1 MQSYVGVFA
10 AARYGRTFETP
21 FNENLLLSS
30 ATGSGGLAQ
39 NIFGAKASLPLEP
52 GFRNQ
57 FNAGFQQKFGH
68 WLVFDGDYFWKYT
81 RNGYDFDVLFNTP
94 ITFPIAWHN
103 SKISGFSVRASVPN
117 FHGLT
122 AFVVLSGV
130 NSRFFDPQ
138 VGGLGTD
145 LTTTGVFRIDHDQK
159 FQQTTHVQYQP
170 RQNYPWIAF
179 T

>member
-1 MQSYVGVFA
+1 V
-10 AARYGRTFETP
+10 
-21 FNENLLLSS
+21 
-30 ATGSGGLAQ
+30 
-39 NIFGAKASLPLEP
+39 I
-52 GFRNQ
+52 
-57 FNAGFQQKFGH
+57 
-68 WLVFDGDYFWKYT
+68 DGDYLWKYT
-81 RNGYDFDVLFNTP
+81 RNAFDFGVLFNTP

-145 LTTTGVFRIDHDQK
+145 FTTEGVFRIDHDQK
-159 FQQTTHVQYQP
+159 FPADHICNTSP
-170 RQNYPWIAF
+170 RRIGPGSP
-179 T
+179 